1 MRIWSHDRLSG
12 HAWFV
17 SERRIP
23 LSPWIA
29 RLSFVFGLTST
40 FSRPAIVAI
49 QLIQL
54 IFYHAHP
61 FSKVKKEK
69 EYLITI
75 IKEKE

>member
-1 MRIWSHDRLSG
+1 MNSLFK
-12 HAWFV
+12 AEF
-17 SERRIP
+17 
-23 LSPWIA
+23 
-29 RLSFVFGLTST
+29 
-40 FSRPAIVAI
+40 
-49 QLIQL
+49 QL